1 MDQTHV
7 VENINY
13 LVWKNFKHKHHG
25 GQLLMVM
32 NRIKDIVW
40 TEQYFFEKF
49 MMTDAMFHVLY
60 A

>member
-1 MDQTHV
+1 
-7 VENINY
+7 
-13 LVWKNFKHKHHG
+13 
-25 GQLLMVM
+25 M

-40 TEQYFFEKF
+40 TEQYFFENF